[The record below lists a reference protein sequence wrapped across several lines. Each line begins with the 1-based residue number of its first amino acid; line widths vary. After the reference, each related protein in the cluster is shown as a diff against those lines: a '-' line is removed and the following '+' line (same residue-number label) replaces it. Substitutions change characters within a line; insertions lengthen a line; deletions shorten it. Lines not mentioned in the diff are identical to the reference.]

1 MNTAKDKKIL
11 LEYLERLIDTQNN
24 FRMPSFSNVVKNS
37 KYFNENISFLI
48 NFTKY
53 RKENYKEEMKFDQI
67 ILTSYFSSQKV
78 LNKIKRHN
86 YKKLKKFEINVKYKS
101 SNGNR
106 L

>member
-86 YKKLKKFEINVKYKS
+86 YKKLKNLK
-101 SNGNR
+101 
-106 L
+106 

>member
-67 ILTSYFSSQKV
+67 ILTSYFSSQK
-78 LNKIKRHN
+78 
-86 YKKLKKFEINVKYKS
+86 F
-101 SNGNR
+101 
-106 L
+106 